1 MTPLERVLNSPWS
14 FFKIAG
20 ATTVDATLRYLIFAG
35 IGWVLGY
42 WWFRQRWAHRKI
54 IPHFPGSA
62 DIRREIRYSLQTLF
76 IFGLVGASTILAARS
91 G

>member
-1 MTPLERVLNSPWS
+1 MTPLERIIHSPWS

-20 ATTVDATLRYLIFAG
+20 VTSIDATLRYLLFAG

-54 IPHFPGSA
+54 IPRFPASS
-62 DIRREIRYSLQTLF
+62 DIRREIGYSLLTLA
-76 IFGLVGASTILAARS
+76 IFGLVGASTILA
-91 G
+91 